1 LDKRDQLAL
10 RLSELTGSTATMRA
24 DGGFDVAVN
33 GVPLVVGD
41 QAGVLSVA
49 SGINPDG
56 TSDGNPIT
64 YAVTDGSGTT
74 AVPSGLTGEIGGVT
88 DLLTTTLPAYASG
101 LDAIAQELADT
112 VNAQHVLGYDAAGNP
127 GQAFFAY
134 NPADPAGTLSVAITV
149 PGELAA
155 SAIPGGGLD
164 AGNATALAGLDAFES
179 SYQRLVNG
187 FGTEVASVRRL
198 AANQQ
203 VLTSQV
209 DASREQLAGVSLD
222 EEMVSM
228 LAAQRAYEA
237 ASRVMTTVDSVL
249 DTLINRTGLLR

>member
-1 LDKRDQLAL
+1 MLPSNRCTISREIA
-10 RLSELTGSTATMRA
+10 SPSPVPPWRA
-24 DGGFDVAVN
+24 A
-33 GVPLVVGD
+33 
-41 QAGVLSVA
+41 
-49 SGINPDG
+49 
-56 TSDGNPIT
+56 SDGFTRLKGWNSRACSSSDNPGPVS
-64 YAVTDGSGTT
+64 VTRKRR
-74 AVPSGLTGEIGGVT
+74 TGRASPTGIREM
-88 DLLTTTLPAYASG
+88 LTTTLPAYASG

-127 GQAFFAY
+127 GQPFFAY
-134 NPADPAGTLSVAITV
+134 NPADPAGSLSVAVTA

-155 SAIPGGGLD
+155 SSVPGGGLD